1 MATIRK
7 WRGRLAFA
15 ATAAAVAL
23 MLAALGSSA
32 SGASATAS
40 AAKSVQIKHF
50 AYHPGT
56 LRVPKGSTVTFSNA
70 SGVKH
75 TATARSFD
83 TGVIKP
89 GHSAA
94 VRLTKTGTIVFHC
107 TIHPFMHG
115 KIIVE

>member
-1 MATIRK
+1 MTATRN
-7 WRGRLAFA
+7 WRGRWAFA
-15 ATAAAVAL
+15 VVAGAVAL
-23 MLAALGSSA
+23 TLAVLGSSA
-32 SGASATAS
+32 SGEGAEAS
-40 AAKSVQIKHF
+40 AAKSVQIKNF

-56 LRVPKGSTVTFSNA
+56 LRVSKGSTVTFSNA

-89 GHSAA
+89 GRSAT

-107 TIHPFMHG
+107 TIHPYMHG

>member
-1 MATIRK
+1 MTRIRK

-23 MLAALGSSA
+23 TLAALGSSA
-32 SGASATAS
+32 SGAGATAS
-40 AAKSVQIKHF
+40 ASKSVQIKNF

-56 LRVPKGSTVTFSNA
+56 IRVPKGSKLTFSNA
-70 SGVKH
+70 SGVRH
-75 TATARSFD
+75 TATSGSFD

-89 GHSAA
+89 GHSAT
-94 VRLTKTGTIVFHC
+94 VKLVKTGTIVFHC

-115 KIIVE
+115 KIVVE